1 MALEGVG
8 EIGAAGLYAS
18 LGDGSGFKNGRQ
30 ASAYIGVT
38 PKQRS
43 SGGKVVMVGIDSHSG
58 DKSLRAILFLGAL
71 AAIAQLPSE
80 PTTEKQRWLIALIKR
95 AGVKKACIALVNKTI
110 RTAWALLRYSQ
121 PYQPKAIAI

>member
-58 DKSLRAILFLGAL
+58 DKSL
-71 AAIAQLPSE
+71 
-80 PTTEKQRWLIALIKR
+80 
-95 AGVKKACIALVNKTI
+95 
-110 RTAWALLRYSQ
+110 
-121 PYQPKAIAI
+121 